1 MAIHGSCFFD
11 YANRLISDQSCTEV
25 VARNVVSLAYYSV
38 YHAALDLADNVRDIP
53 LSSMGGGGVHKALS
67 DFFLNSKGLSAHS
80 SSILNEDLRREFRLA
95 GGKLL
100 RLHGQ
105 RVIADYKIEID
116 FNLSSAKDVIRLCG
130 SVHEFIHKINKLI
143 KA

>member
-1 MAIHGSCFFD
+1 MKICVVNLDS
-11 YANRLISDQSCTEV
+11 LEV
-25 VARNVVSLAYYSV
+25 NCYGF
-38 YHAALDLADNVRDIP
+38 
-53 LSSMGGGGVHKALS
+53 MG
-67 DFFLNSKGLSAHS
+67 
-80 SSILNEDLRREFRLA
+80 
-95 GGKLL
+95 
-100 RLHGQ
+100 

>member
-1 MAIHGSCFFD
+1 MCI
-11 YANRLISDQSCTEV
+11 RLFQS
-25 VARNVVSLAYYSV
+25 
-38 YHAALDLADNVRDIP
+38 
-53 LSSMGGGGVHKALS
+53 
-67 DFFLNSKGLSAHS
+67 FFLNSKGLSAHS

-116 FNLSSAKDVIRLCG
+116 FNLSNAKDVIRLCG

>member
-1 MAIHGSCFFD
+1 MDLGFFD

-67 DFFLNSKGLSAHS
+67 EFFF
-80 SSILNEDLRREFRLA
+80 EF
-95 GGKLL
+95 
-100 RLHGQ
+100 
-105 RVIADYKIEID
+105 
-116 FNLSSAKDVIRLCG
+116 
-130 SVHEFIHKINKLI
+130 
-143 KA
+143 